1 MSKDLISKMYINMK
15 LYTHKSQGGSV
26 LNHLLVFKETIS
38 YFHAMVIYYDD
49 DDLDLILLFSLLSSF
64 VNFRDTLLYSHDTLT
79 LDEVSKALHAKEKMK
94 HMVSFEGCVS
104 VDKHCLFMEGQ
115 KIKQTVAIETKVLI
129 VKEVIQNF
137 EVREINYAGIARN
150 TIINRAL

>member
-1 MSKDLISKMYINMK
+1 MEVYCEEKYFDLF
-15 LYTHKSQGGSV
+15 
-26 LNHLLVFKETIS
+26 LLCS
-38 YFHAMVIYYDD
+38 
-49 DDLDLILLFSLLSSF
+49 LSSTF
-64 VNFRDTLLYSHDTLT
+64 ANNRNILFYNYDTLT